1 MGTRS
6 VTKFQED
13 GQTLVAI
20 YQQFDG
26 YPEVVGKEI
35 FDFLN
40 SITMVNGIPAARNNV
55 RYANGVGC
63 LAAQFIADHKYGGG
77 GFYVTVPEDSQEFNY
92 TINYPTKNDVLISYD
107 DPIITV
113 DGEYNGLFFNG
124 SLEEFGRFIDSFS
137 DEENEVA

>member
-13 GQTLVAI
+13 GETLVAI
-20 YQQFDG
+20 YRQYDG

-35 FDFLN
+35 FNFLN
-40 SITMVNGIPAARNNV
+40 SITMVNGIPCTGKDGV

-63 LAAQFIADHKYGGG
+63 LAAQFIADNKYDVGGL
-77 GFYVTVPEDSQEFNY
+77 YITTPDNTQKFNY
-92 TINYPTKNDVLISYD
+92 TINYPIKGMGYD

-113 DGEYNGLFFNG
+113 DGEYGDLFFSG
-124 SLEEFGRFIDSFS
+124 SLEEFKEFI
-137 DEENEVA
+137 ENFQD